1 MVKHV
6 PVVTRTKAT
15 RDMQYLGQMEV
26 MLTCAVMVF
35 LRVVISCSYNL
46 FLGELMKE
54 ALVRSG
60 NQMCSQI
67 LMLVKIFIIRLG
79 SAIKG
84 N

>member
-35 LRVVISCSYNL
+35 LRVVTSCSYN
-46 FLGELMKE
+46 FFWE
-54 ALVRSG
+54 S
-60 NQMCSQI
+60 
-67 LMLVKIFIIRLG
+67 
-79 SAIKG
+79 
-84 N
+84 